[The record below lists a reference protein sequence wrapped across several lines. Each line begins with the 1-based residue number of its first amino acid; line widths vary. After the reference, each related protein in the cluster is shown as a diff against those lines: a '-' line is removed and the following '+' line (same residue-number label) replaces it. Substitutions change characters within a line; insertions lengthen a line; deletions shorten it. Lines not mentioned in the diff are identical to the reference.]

1 MKPIA
6 VLATILTL
14 VTAACAQQPTQNA
27 RQALLEMFFS
37 KTPGTFERHL
47 PEATRAALRKGDGQG
62 LLLLQQLSLLS
73 TQLNSQGQQLQ
84 TFEAG
89 PMLMVVED
97 SRTNSKFHVKVERDD
112 LRGEADEI
120 ELSFHAYKDGQPQ
133 ASFVSPHLLSS

>member
-62 LLLLQQLSLLS
+62 LLLLQQLSLLAAATALTPEHP
-73 TQLNSQGQQLQ
+73 TQL
-84 TFEAG
+84 A
-89 PMLMVVED
+89 
-97 SRTNSKFHVKVERDD
+97 RTATSD
-112 LRGEADEI
+112 LRGWAHADGRRGFANE
-120 ELSFHAYKDGQPQ
+120 
-133 ASFVSPHLLSS
+133 